1 MGYSLTMQA
10 VDLLAICR
18 TIAAAAGAL
27 GYHPAVIPAKAPQIA
42 AYRLLIVS
50 PHNLPATPF
59 RSLAPRFWG
68 FSQIGAD
75 IDAASYI
82 PQAFPRAAPVPANKC
97 PQNLGELP
105 HGMAWGRACPI
116 GYAPVMRRK
125 RQGIVSRSHGARRR
139 MS

>member
-18 TIAAAAGAL
+18 AIAAAAGAL

-59 RSLAPRFWG
+59 RLSWAVSG
-68 FSQIGAD
+68 
-75 IDAASYI
+75 
-82 PQAFPRAAPVPANKC
+82 AFPKSAP
-97 PQNLGELP
+97 
-105 HGMAWGRACPI
+105 I
-116 GYAPVMRRK
+116 
-125 RQGIVSRSHGARRR
+125 
-139 MS
+139 